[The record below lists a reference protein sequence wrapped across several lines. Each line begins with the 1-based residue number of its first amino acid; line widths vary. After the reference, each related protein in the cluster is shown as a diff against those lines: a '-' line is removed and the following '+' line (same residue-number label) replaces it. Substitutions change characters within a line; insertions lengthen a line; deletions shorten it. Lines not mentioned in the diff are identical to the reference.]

1 MEPTKVV
8 SFRIPM
14 DTYENILI
22 ECESKGITVT
32 EWFERQIAIAKKAK
46 KVKATLVEKLKGVYD
61 YGIKFP
67 ELVQGRL
74 RRVICY
80 AEEEL

>member
-8 SFRIPM
+8 SLRIPM

-22 ECESKGITVT
+22 ECDLKGITVT

-46 KVKATLVEKLKGVYD
+46 KVKATLVQKLKGVYD

-67 ELVQGRL
+67 ELVQSRL
-74 RRVICY
+74 RRVICC
-80 AEEEL
+80 AREEL

>member
-1 MEPTKVV
+1 MKPTKVV
-8 SFRIPM
+8 SLRIPM

-22 ECESKGITVT
+22 ECELKSITVT
-32 EWFERQIAIAKKAK
+32 EWFERQIAIAKKVK

-67 ELVQGRL
+67 ELVQSRL
-74 RRVICY
+74 KRVIFY